1 MEISLLV
8 AMASNRVIGAQ
19 GRLPWRLP
27 DDLARFRRLTMGHP
41 VIMGHATYASMGK
54 PLSGRRNI
62 VLSRSTGLV
71 IDGCDVVG
79 SREEA
84 LAKAGAANTVFVI
97 GGASVYELFF
107 PLAQR
112 MFITWVERDVQGDT
126 LFPVVDW
133 GAWRVTESSSVIVD
147 PENRYPHRFI
157 DYERRAP

>member
-112 MFITWVERDVQGDT
+112 MFITWVERVVQGDT